1 MSFFK
6 YEEVLVLDKIQEKEV
21 EKVWYHYWVN
31 IAKEE
36 EVRVL
41 DTLQLIFKDGSALS
55 VSARTDECL
64 KLVDLDVDKDRQEL
78 LEQFQGKIV
87 LQSQEASDIPL
98 WEDAS
103 LLSHISLRKS
113 DEGQYLNDA
122 ILLAFANK
130 EIVVFYDGDSIGVEE
145 VFEEI
150 DE

>member
-87 LQSQEASDIPL
+87 LQ
-98 WEDAS
+98 
-103 LLSHISLRKS
+103 
-113 DEGQYLNDA
+113 
-122 ILLAFANK
+122 
-130 EIVVFYDGDSIGVEE
+130 
-145 VFEEI
+145 
-150 DE
+150 